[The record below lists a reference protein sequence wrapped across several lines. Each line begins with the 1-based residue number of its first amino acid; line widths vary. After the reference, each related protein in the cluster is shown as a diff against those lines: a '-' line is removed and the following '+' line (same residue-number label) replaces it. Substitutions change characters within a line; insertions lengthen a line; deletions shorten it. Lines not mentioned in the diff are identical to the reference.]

1 MATESRIRPAYHKRR
16 PRSERR
22 ECSSQSFVYL
32 HRLTLLETSG
42 VGQKEDRA
50 VSVMQRCLEVP
61 KTPVKV
67 KGAVVDS
74 LTAGR
79 VIVYHDQRALTILV
93 NLSDSRY

>member
-1 MATESRIRPAYHKRR
+1 
-16 PRSERR
+16 
-22 ECSSQSFVYL
+22 
-32 HRLTLLETSG
+32 
-42 VGQKEDRA
+42 
-50 VSVMQRCLEVP
+50 MQRCLEVP